1 MERSAAPVLCY
12 AAMLVTIGHAAIVT
26 SQISDLV
33 PFQERCDASGTG
45 VGCSGVGV
53 DDNAPALSFLE
64 LNGQGFQTPSCE
76 WTVYYDTWVPTFEKG
91 EYEHPWEG
99 GHHCLEACCRDP
111 KCNSL
116 QLLSSELF
124 QCYKYN
130 KPPAIKGKEGKLLGD
145 AKWLLTKKRAWSVF
159 VKGHPAEVA
168 ARLAA
173 ASPSAEYSSAGPS
186 LAASGE
192 LSYAGASPTS
202 DAFTWLSRIGVV
214 VVLAAI
220 VVRIMSETTV
230 KAVAKLKFGA
240 GAESNERL
248 SLLAH
253 GK

>member
-1 MERSAAPVLCY
+1 MEGSAAPVLCY
-12 AAMLVTIGHAAIVT
+12 IAVLAASGHAAIVT

-45 VGCSGVGV
+45 VGCSGV
-53 DDNAPALSFLE
+53 DDNTPALSFLE
-64 LNGQGFQTPSCE
+64 LNGQGFQTPSCD

-111 KCNSL
+111 KCDSL

-130 KPPAIKGKEGKLLGD
+130 KAPAIKGKEGQLLGD
-145 AKWLLTKKRAWSVF
+145 AKWLLKKKKAWSVF

-168 ARLAA
+168 ARVAA
-173 ASPSAEYSSAGPS
+173 ASAATDYSSPGPS
-186 LAASGE
+186 LAT
-192 LSYAGASPTS
+192 SYAGVSPTS
-202 DAFTWLSRIGVV
+202 DAFTWFSRLGVV

-230 KAVAKLKFGA
+230 KAVAKLKLGA
-240 GAESNERL
+240 GADSAEKL
-248 SLLAH
+248 SLLGH